1 MSAPAMKALPFPVNT
16 TPFTESSDSAFV
28 IDSYNPV
35 LTPSLNGLTGGL
47 STVKTATLSIISYK
61 TVPFKAILLIN
72 LVRKALYIK
81 KERFIL

>member
-28 IDSYNPV
+28 MDSYNPV

-47 STVKTATLSIISYK
+47 STFQSNSPNKFSKKSIIHKKRTFY
-61 TVPFKAILLIN
+61 FIN
-72 LVRKALYIK
+72 SIDN
-81 KERFIL
+81 